1 MKILIQRNERQK
13 LASKISAASFIKHG
27 ISAND
32 ISFLEFE
39 NNSLLKSQIG
49 KKYLRNGKTK
59 VFRNDLQSFTLLR
72 FYGPEFVNYK
82 ENILVID
89 PDVFA
94 IKYPKNILN
103 FLDSESSLA
112 CTFIN
117 NQPRSE
123 VMLINASKVKWHFEE
138 IIKKL
143 FNFEID
149 YNDLI
154 SLKFDK
160 NLKINKLDIN
170 YNSHDKIDNN
180 TIFLHTT
187 NRITQPWKEGL
198 KKDFEKHV
206 SFKEVFKAYIKKI
219 FKLKYNKSILDGK
232 YIKHPDDNIIKKIKS
247 YFDYAKN
254 FQIISDEEIDYAV
267 EKGYFSKK
275 FIDRNFN

>member
-1 MKILIQRNERQK
+1 MKILIQRNEKQK
-13 LASKISAASFIKHG
+13 LASKISAASFIKQG
-27 ISAND
+27 VPAND

-94 IKYPKNILN
+94 IKYPKDISN
-103 FLDSESSLA
+103 FLDSENSLA
-112 CTFIN
+112 CTYIN

-138 IIKKL
+138 IVKKL

-149 YNDLI
+149 YNDLM

-160 NLKINKLDIN
+160 NLKINKLDIA
-170 YNSHDKIDNN
+170 YNSHDEVNNN

-187 NRITQPWKEGL
+187 NRLTQPWKEGL
-198 KKDFEKHV
+198 EIDFERHISRSYLIRQYFRKYLGFNYNKNIFLNRYQKHPNEEV
-206 SFKEVFKAYIKKI
+206 TKKFKE
-219 FKLKYNKSILDGK
+219 L
-232 YIKHPDDNIIKKIKS
+232 
-247 YFDYAKN
+247 FDYALENSMIDQKEIDISINKKN
-254 FQIISDEEIDYAV
+254 FSNN
-267 EKGYFSKK
+267 FLKK
-275 FIDRNFN
+275 